1 MLKQVQRDGGFGVE
15 PCDAIGPNGAP
26 MRCLI
31 LPLLLVLAACH
42 GGTREPLPDDRIV
55 RLADD
60 EVKSLDPQKATDL
73 ATTRVAQ
80 DQFEGLTR
88 INGEGRPE
96 PGLATGWS
104 LSADG
109 LVWRFPLRP
118 GLRFSDGQPI
128 APATFAAV
136 FARLNDA
143 ATASPGAALFANVAG
158 VRAEGGDV
166 VVRLHAPMP
175 SLPELLAL
183 PAMAALPVHRIAAR
197 GEGWTAERPL
207 VTSGAYAL
215 HEWRLNE
222 RLRLARN
229 PHWHDGQAPIAEV
242 EWRPVTDR
250 LTALRSFAAGEADTV
265 SDFPPSRAGWIDR
278 HLPGAAHVAP
288 YNGSYYFVFNTTR
301 PPFDDAR
308 VRRALSL
315 AVDRRW
321 IADKLI
327 GLGAQ
332 PAWGILPSGVMR
344 AEGAYRPAWAGWSRE
359 QKSMAARALLAA
371 AGYGPRRKL
380 MFDIRFNSDA
390 DHRRVAV
397 AMAAMWRPLGVEAH
411 LLNSESSLHFA
422 SLRRRDFAFARSGWI
437 GDVAAPE
444 NYLGV
449 HRSVAGPINYS
460 GYASPA
466 FDAALDRAMAMSD
479 LAARA
484 KAMRAAEAI
493 LIADAPLIP
502 LYHYVSRTLVASR
515 VDGWH
520 DNAPNSHPSWT
531 LRIRRQP

>member
-1 MLKQVQRDGGFGVE
+1 
-15 PCDAIGPNGAP
+15 
-26 MRCLI
+26 MRRLI

-42 GGTREPLPDDRIV
+42 GGTREPLPGDRII

-60 EVKSLDPQKATDL
+60 EVKSLDPQKSTDL

-96 PGLATGWS
+96 PGLATSWT
-104 LSADG
+104 LSEGG
-109 LVWRFPLRP
+109 LVWRFALRP
-118 GLRFSDGQPI
+118 GLRFSDGAPI
-128 APATFAAV
+128 TPATFAAV
-136 FARLNDA
+136 FARLNDV
-143 ATASPGAALFANVAG
+143 ATASPSAALFADVAA
-158 VRAEGGDV
+158 VRAEGKDV
-166 VVRLHAPMP
+166 VVRLRAPMP
-175 SLPELLAL
+175 SLPELMAL
-183 PAMAALPVHRIAAR
+183 PAMAALPVHRIAAL

-215 HEWRLNE
+215 REWRLNE
-222 RLRLARN
+222 RLRLGRN
-229 PHWHDGQAPIAEV
+229 PHWHGGQAPVAEI

-250 LTALRSFAAGEADTV
+250 LTALRSFAAGEADIT
-265 SDFPPSRAGWIDR
+265 SDFPPSRAGWIGR

-288 YNGSYYFVFNTTR
+288 YNGSYYFVFNVTR
-301 PPFDDAR
+301 PPFDDVR

-321 IADKLI
+321 IAETLI

-332 PAWGILPSGVMR
+332 PAWGILPAGVMG
-344 AEGAYRPAWAGWSRE
+344 AEGAYRPASAGWGRE
-359 QKSMAARALLAA
+359 QRVMAARRLLAA
-371 AGYGPRRKL
+371 AGYGPDHKL
-380 MFDIRFNSDA
+380 VFDIRFNSDA

-411 LLNSESSLHFA
+411 LLNSEASLHFA

-444 NYLGV
+444 NYLAV
-449 HRSVAGPINYS
+449 HRSAAGALNYA

-479 LAARA
+479 PARRA

-493 LIADAPLIP
+493 LIEDAPLVP
-502 LYHYVSRTLVASR
+502 LYHYVSRTLVAAR
-515 VDGWH
+515 IDGWH